1 MRYSMI
7 FLRNLAPN
15 VIKKRSGWFTQN
27 TTYLEIERTNESS
40 DILQPQGKN

>member
-7 FLRNLAPN
+7 FVNLARN

-27 TTYLEIERTNESS
+27 TTYLEKERTVESS
-40 DILQPQGKN
+40 DILKPQGKN